1 MMNLT
6 PTETGRLP
14 ICSAAQLARR
24 RRAKGLRLSYVEAI
38 AYITDEVLEGAREGG
53 WVAELVEWGATLLAP
68 DDVVPGVA
76 TLVPRIVVDGLF
88 EDGTRLIALYGPIR
102 PGTQPLSDE
111 HGSPGEVITP
121 DGDIELNQGRSKAA
135 LEVLNT
141 GDRAI
146 QVASH
151 FHFFEANKAL
161 AFDRAQ
167 AFGMRLDVPAGHSV
181 RFEPGMKKAVT
192 LVELGGSAAVAG
204 SNKLTNGSVHSPAV
218 RDAALR
224 PAADA
229 GFQGAYAGPHPGA
242 NDAGR

>member
-6 PTETGRLP
+6 PTEMERLT
-14 ICSAAQLARR
+14 IFTAAELARK

-38 AYITDEVLEGAREGG
+38 AYITDEVLEGAREGRS
-53 WVAELVEWGATLLAP
+53 VAELVEWGGTLLTT
-68 DDVVPGVA
+68 DDVLPGVA

-102 PGTQPLSDE
+102 PGKQPTSDE
-111 HGSPGEVITP
+111 RGTPGEVITP
-121 DGDIELNQGRSKAA
+121 DGDIELNQGRSKVA

-167 AFGMRLDVPAGHSV
+167 AFGMRLDVPAGNSV

-192 LVELGGSAAVAG
+192 LVELGGSATVTG
-204 SNKLTNGSVHSPAV
+204 LNNLTNGSVHSPDV
-218 RDAALR
+218 REAALR
-224 PAADA
+224 RAREL
-229 GFQGAYAGPHPGA
+229 GFQGA
-242 NDAGR
+242 